1 MGFFLVS
8 MLAGLTF
15 KQVKWMT
22 LKSYQML
29 LSERINS
36 TKRGLVLLQRI
47 VAVVITLVHLTVSPR
62 QTKEWEADVERGG
75 LGETL

>member
-1 MGFFLVS
+1 

-22 LKSYQML
+22 LKSESKVL
-29 LSERINS
+29 LSESITS
-36 TKRGLVLLQRI
+36 AKLGLALLQRI
-47 VAVVITLVHLTVSPR
+47 VAVVITLVHLTVSPQ